1 MENKMNDIIVIGSG
15 PAGLTAAIYAVRS
28 NLNTLVFSGG
38 QPGGQLTITTE
49 VEDFPGFPEG
59 IKGPELMMK
68 VREQAERLGAKIID
82 ESVTKV
88 DFSKEPF
95 KVFSEEKEYMVKAV
109 ILASGA
115 TARWLG
121 LDSEQRLIGRGV
133 SACAV
138 CDGPFFRNKKV
149 AIVGG
154 GDSAMKEALFL
165 SKLVGE
171 LLIIHRSE
179 KLDAFEAN
187 QKSVQSL
194 PNVKFLMNTVVQEVL
209 GKEKVEGLKLKDTK
223 NGEIKEEAV
232 DGLFI
237 AIGYKPSTDFLK
249 GQVDLDEKGFVV
261 VHDETKTSVPGVF
274 TAGDVS
280 DRIYQQAITASGAGC
295 KAALDAQNYLTE
307 QKK

>member
-1 MENKMNDIIVIGSG
+1 MENKVNDIIVIGSG

-49 VEDFPGFPEG
+49 VEDFPGFPDG

-68 VREQAERLGAKIID
+68 VREQAERLGARIVD

-95 KVFSEEKEYMVKAV
+95 KVFSGEKEYMAKAV

-115 TARWLG
+115 TAKWLG

-138 CDGPFFRNKKV
+138 CDGPFFKNKKV

-165 SKLVGE
+165 SKLVSE

-179 KLDAFEAN
+179 KLDAFEVN
-187 QKSVQSL
+187 QKAVRSL

-223 NGEIKEEAV
+223 TGEIKEEAV
-232 DGLFI
+232 GGLFI

-280 DRIYQQAITASGAGC
+280 DGIYQQAITAAGAGC
-295 KAALDAQNYLTE
+295 KAALDAQKWLAQNG
-307 QKK
+307 

>member
-1 MENKMNDIIVIGSG
+1 MNDIIVIGSG

-28 NLNTLVFSGG
+28 NLNILVFSGG

-49 VEDFPGFPEG
+49 VEDFPGFPDG
-59 IKGPELMMK
+59 IKGPELMIRVK
-68 VREQAERLGAKIID
+68 QQAERLGAKIVD

-88 DFSKEPF
+88 DFSKESF
-95 KVFSEEKEYMVKAV
+95 KVFSGEKEYTAKAV

-115 TARWLG
+115 TAEWLG

-138 CDGPFFRNKKV
+138 CDGPFFKNKKV

-165 SKLVGE
+165 SKLVSKV
-171 LLIIHRSE
+171 LIIHRSE
-179 KLDAFEAN
+179 KLDSFESN
-187 QKSVQSL
+187 QKAVQSL
-194 PNVKFLMNTVVQEVL
+194 PNVKFLLNTVVQEVL
-209 GKEKVEGLKLKDTK
+209 GKDKVKGLKLKDTRT
-223 NGEIKEEAV
+223 GEIKEEAV

-237 AIGYKPSTDFLK
+237 AIGYKPSTDFLN

-261 VHDETKTSVPGVF
+261 VHDETKTSVPGIF

-280 DRIYQQAITASGAGC
+280 DRIYQQAVTAAGAGC
-295 KAALDAQNYLTE
+295 KAALDAQKWLAR
-307 QKK
+307 KG